1 MQAQTRPRVE
11 GARLARLEI
20 VGGPER
26 GRSFPLEGAETFT
39 VGRSRVVSCP
49 MPADGSLSRDH
60 FQLIADGRG
69 GLLLRDLGST
79 NGTFVNDRQV
89 VEVELAD
96 LDLISAGEST
106 LRVRFL
112 DPNADPGPV
121 PRSPEPASEPAPTA
135 DLSTAERPSLA
146 TTAPRIVC
154 EGCGIHAP
162 AGTQVAVD
170 SGRASGPE
178 TIHWLCE
185 RCRSDMALAD
195 QPVPDYTTLRVLG
208 RGAMGVVYLAHQ
220 NRTGRKVALKLIVPE
235 SAAASSAIE
244 RFLREMRVVST
255 LKHPN
260 IVEWIDQGS
269 HRGRLWFAMEYVDG
283 HNLEAVAKTR
293 PGSYPVNQACRM
305 ACQILKGLAHA
316 HDQGFVHRDI
326 KPENI
331 LLARNAEGML
341 EAKISDFGLA
351 KNIRDVGLS
360 QLTYSGEIR
369 GTIPFMPPEQVLDFR
384 NVQPSGDLYAAAA
397 TLYFVL
403 TGDFIYDGVGNSFEI
418 VDIVL
423 NKSPI
428 PIRSRRPEIP
438 AGLAAVIDRGLS
450 REPDD
455 RFPDA
460 ASLRRALRPYC

>member
-11 GARLARLEI
+11 GAVPVRLEI
-20 VGGPER
+20 IGGPER
-26 GRSFPLEGAETFT
+26 GRSFPIDRAETFT
-39 VGRSRVVSCP
+39 VGRSRAVRCP
-49 MPADGSLSRDH
+49 MPADASLSRDH
-60 FQLIADGRG
+60 FQLINDGRG

-89 VEVELAD
+89 IEVELAD
-96 LDLISAGEST
+96 LDLISAGESM
-106 LRVRFL
+106 LRVRIL
-112 DPNADPGPV
+112 DPVADPAPGPG
-121 PRSPEPASEPAPTA
+121 PPEPDSASPTA
-135 DLSTAERPSLA
+135 DNGTAERPSLA
-146 TTAPRIVC
+146 TTSPRIVC

-162 AGTQVAVD
+162 SGTQVAID
-170 SGRASGPE
+170 ASRASGPE

-185 RCRSDMALAD
+185 RCRSNMALAD
-195 QPVPDYTTLRVLG
+195 QPVPDYTTLRILG

-220 NRTGRKVALKLIVPE
+220 NRTGRQVALKLIVPE
-235 SAAASSAIE
+235 SAAASSAID

-269 HRGRLWFAMEYVDG
+269 HQGRLWFAMEYVDG

-293 PGSYPVNQACRM
+293 LGSYPVHQACRM

-369 GTIPFMPPEQVLDFR
+369 GTIPFMPPEQVVDFR

-403 TGDFIYDGVGNSFEI
+403 TGEFIYDGVGNSFEI

-438 AGLAAVIDRGLS
+438 QGLADVIDRGLS
-450 REPDD
+450 REPQD